1 MGICDALTRVR
12 LDPDQILANINR
24 LFQNM
29 LIRTSDI
36 DQIKEKVRTHIL
48 TKQVTDVEGWKT
60 FIDEEIY
67 NSEFGKTIQAL
78 VTASMQDAK
87 ANYNDQT
94 LPLLCLLF
102 LANSNQSTFLNAFKA
117 VNLAQ
122 RAKDTTTDI
131 KNVANIIP
139 NNFSGF
145 TGIGLLD
152 IAYGVKNVIQ
162 GVGGVIHQTVNPN
175 MIRLNDLKN
184 LMSYYINFL
193 TLLPVNLLNQYGE
206 GIPMKGYFITVL
218 NNAFNKEVQTNF
230 VQDKG
235 RV

>member
-36 DQIKEKVRTHIL
+36 DQIKEKVRARIQ

-60 FIDEEIY
+60 FIDEEIT
-67 NSEFGKTIQAL
+67 NSEFAQTSKAL

-102 LANSNQSTFLNAFKA
+102 LANSNQSTFFEC
-117 VNLAQ
+117 
-122 RAKDTTTDI
+122 
-131 KNVANIIP
+131 
-139 NNFSGF
+139 F
-145 TGIGLLD
+145 
-152 IAYGVKNVIQ
+152 
-162 GVGGVIHQTVNPN
+162 
-175 MIRLNDLKN
+175 
-184 LMSYYINFL
+184 
-193 TLLPVNLLNQYGE
+193 
-206 GIPMKGYFITVL
+206 
-218 NNAFNKEVQTNF
+218 
-230 VQDKG
+230 
-235 RV
+235 